1 MKLLEATLRFS
12 LKKGETY
19 GKWKIKNHA
28 NVLYLD
34 PNHYQLTMYGCK
46 LSNKKKVA
54 EKIHKGEYKTVCAWI
69 ECEEIHINPH
79 LDYAPIVG
87 KELRYNPKQQPYW
100 VNEYGNEMDD
110 ENIHFIQTNGK
121 QLNYI
126 K

>member
-1 MKLLEATLRFS
+1 LYHYSNEIIRGKLRFS

-69 ECEEIHINPH
+69 ECEKYILIPTLIMHPLLVRSLDITQNNNHI
-79 LDYAPIVG
+79 G
-87 KELRYNPKQQPYW
+87 
-100 VNEYGNEMDD
+100 
-110 ENIHFIQTNGK
+110 
-121 QLNYI
+121 
-126 K
+126 